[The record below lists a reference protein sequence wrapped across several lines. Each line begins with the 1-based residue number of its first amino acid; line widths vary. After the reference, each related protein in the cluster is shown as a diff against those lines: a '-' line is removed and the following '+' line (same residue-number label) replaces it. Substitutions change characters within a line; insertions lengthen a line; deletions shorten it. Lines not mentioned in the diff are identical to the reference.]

1 MRRCTLAAAAL
12 TVLAPAAHAEDG
24 VVRLHAAGSLKPA
37 LTEVSQDFT
46 AAYGI
51 RVDPVWG
58 SSGLLRQRLER
69 GEAGDVY
76 ASADMGN
83 PLALAKAG
91 KAGPVVAF
99 TRNRLCA
106 LARPGLPVTT
116 GTVLDVMLA
125 PELKLATSTPGNDPA
140 GDYALQVFTRAE
152 AMHPGAAR
160 TLEAKALRLVGGTA
174 DTQPPAGRNAYGWH
188 LTEGRAD
195 IFLAYC
201 TAGLEAAA
209 QSPGITTVE
218 LPPGL
223 SVGAEYGL
231 TALHTVDPRVALPF
245 ISYILSAPGQAVLA
259 RYGFDAPLAPH

>member
-1 MRRCTLAAAAL
+1 M
-12 TVLAPAAHAEDG
+12 
-24 VVRLHAAGSLKPA
+24 VRLYAAGSLKPA
-37 LTEVSQDFT
+37 LTEAAQEFT

-51 RVDPVWG
+51 RVEPIWG
-58 SSGLLRQRLER
+58 ASGLLRGRLER

-106 LARPGLPVTT
+106 LTRPGLPVTT
-116 GTVLDVMLA
+116 DAVLDVMLA
-125 PELKLATSTPGNDPA
+125 PEVKLGTSTPGNDPA
-140 GDYALQVFTRAE
+140 GDYAVQVFARAE
-152 AMHPGAAR
+152 AMRPGAAR
-160 TLEAKALRLVGGTA
+160 TLEAKALRLTGGGTDA
-174 DTQPPAGRNAYGWH
+174 QPPAGRSAYGWH

-209 QSPGITTVE
+209 QSPGITVVE

-223 SVGAEYGL
+223 SVGAQYGL
-231 TALHTVDPRVALPF
+231 TALQTGDPRVALPF
-245 ISYILSAPGQAVLA
+245 IGYILSAQGQAVLA

>member
-1 MRRCTLAAAAL
+1 MKRRTLAAAL
-12 TVLAPAAHAEDG
+12 TILAPAAHAEDG
-24 VVRLHAAGSLKPA
+24 MVRLHAAGSLKPA
-37 LTEVSQDFT
+37 LTEIAQDFT

-51 RVDPVWG
+51 RVDPAWG

-69 GEAGDVY
+69 GEASDVY
-76 ASADMGN
+76 ASADMAN

-91 KAGPVVAF
+91 KAAPVVMF

-116 GTVLDVMLA
+116 DTVLDAMLA
-125 PELKLATSTPGNDPA
+125 PEIKLATSTPGNDPA
-140 GDYALQVFTRAE
+140 GDYAMQVFARAE
-152 AMHPGAAR
+152 TLRPGAAR
-160 TLEAKALRLVGGTA
+160 TLEAKALRLVGSGNDA
-174 DTQPPAGRNAYGWH
+174 QPPAGRNAYGWR
-188 LTEGRAD
+188 LTEGQAD

-201 TAGLEAAA
+201 TAGIEAAA
-209 QSPGITTVE
+209 QSPGITVVE

-231 TALHTVDPRVALPF
+231 TALQSADPRVALPF

-259 RYGFDAPLAPH
+259 RYGFDALLAPH

>member
-1 MRRCTLAAAAL
+1 ML
-12 TVLAPAAHAEDG
+12 TPAAHAADG

-37 LTEVSQDFT
+37 LTEVSRDFT

-51 RVDPVWG
+51 KVDPVWG
-58 SSGLLRQRLER
+58 PSGLLRQGFER
-69 GEAGDVY
+69 GEAGDVF
-76 ASADMGN
+76 ASADMAS

-91 KAGPVVAF
+91 KAGPVVMF

-116 GTVLDVMLA
+116 DTVLDAMLA
-125 PELKLATSTPGNDPA
+125 PEVKLATSTPSNDPS
-140 GDYALQVFTRAE
+140 GDYAMQMFARADTLR
-152 AMHPGAAR
+152 PGAAR
-160 TLEAKALRLVGGTA
+160 TLEAKALRLVGSGNDA
-174 DTQPPAGRNAYGWH
+174 QPPAGRNAYGWR
-188 LTEGRAD
+188 LMEGQAD

-201 TAGLEAAA
+201 TAGIEAAA
-209 QSPGITTVE
+209 QFPGITVVE

-231 TALHTVDPRVALPF
+231 TALQTADPRVALPF